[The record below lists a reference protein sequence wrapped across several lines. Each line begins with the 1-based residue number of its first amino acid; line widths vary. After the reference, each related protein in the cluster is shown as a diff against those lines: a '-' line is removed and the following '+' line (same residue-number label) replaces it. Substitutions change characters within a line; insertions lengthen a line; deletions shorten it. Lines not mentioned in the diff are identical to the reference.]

1 MEVRWASVNC
11 PAAPVP
17 SHPQGVPLR
26 RRERPAEFAQGWAG
40 PVAQE
45 ISGVQAHRLPVWMER
60 ALPLRDVAREALRA
74 ARESHLGQ
82 QGAQRKRESWELTAL
97 RQILPPQELSKLPQ
111 QVPPQV
117 SPSSE
122 ALVQKPEKQEMPPA
136 AWAQPQG
143 AQCREGQF
151 PMLAFHAE
159 AEARVQSAS
168 PTQKEPRQGGR
179 VLPWRRRRPSR
190 RLRRLWRG
198 RGSACARVRRARY
211 RPNSNGSSFR

>member
-17 SHPQGVPLR
+17 SHPQGVPPR
-26 RRERPAEFAQGWAG
+26 RRERPAEFAQGRAG

-45 ISGVQAHRLPVWMER
+45 ISGAQVQGLPVSMQQ
-60 ALPLRDVAREALRA
+60 ALPPRDVAREALRA

-97 RQILPPQELSKLPQ
+97 RQILPPQELSKLPRQ
-111 QVPPQV
+111 APPQV

-122 ALVQKPEKQEMPPA
+122 ALVQKPEKQEMLPV
-136 AWAQPQG
+136 AWAQPRG
-143 AQCREGQF
+143 ARCREERV
-151 PMLAFHAE
+151 PVSALHAK
-159 AEARVQSAS
+159 AEARAQPVSQA
-168 PTQKEPRQGGR
+168 QKEPRQSGR
-179 VLPWRRRRPSR
+179 VLPWRRRQPSR

-198 RGSACARVRRARY
+198 RGSACARVRRARC